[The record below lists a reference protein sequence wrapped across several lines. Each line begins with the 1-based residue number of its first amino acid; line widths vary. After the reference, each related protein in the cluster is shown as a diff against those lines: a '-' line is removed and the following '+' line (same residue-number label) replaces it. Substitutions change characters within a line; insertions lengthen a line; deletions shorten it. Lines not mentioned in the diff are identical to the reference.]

1 MLSAIWPRLPP
12 LTTYIFG
19 GNTMNDYLSLMEQA
33 RQVEDLRDWKTAAQ
47 LYTQAMAV
55 SPKARTMRQ
64 RRERLNLQQRIDFCE
79 RNART

>member
-33 RQVEDLRDWKTAAQ
+33 RQAEDLRDWKTAAQ
-47 LYTQAMAV
+47 LYTLAMAV
-55 SPKARTMRQ
+55 SPKTRTMRQ